1 MRYREE
7 YKREETIIFYLTPPR
22 FVIVAAGLH
31 DWMSPKGMWRDTERV
46 RGKDP
51 SKGRRDE
58 YRE

>member
-1 MRYREE
+1 MRYRGE
-7 YKREETIIFYLTPPR
+7 YKTEETIISYLTLPR
-22 FVIVAAGLH
+22 FVIVVAELR

-58 YRE
+58 